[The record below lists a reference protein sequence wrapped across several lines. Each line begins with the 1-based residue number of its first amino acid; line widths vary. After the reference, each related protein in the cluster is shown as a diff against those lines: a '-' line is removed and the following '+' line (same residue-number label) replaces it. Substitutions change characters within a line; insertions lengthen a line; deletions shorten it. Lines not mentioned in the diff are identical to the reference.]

1 MIWQNFIPPIAAGT
15 IALIAYYGYLRRV
28 DLTLGRSASS
38 RLEQFSVADRRGFAD
53 RLGDSLLDRFGLT
66 FESLEHELRWGHL
79 GGFYEG
85 KTVGSVIGAS
95 LLYAVVGLM
104 YIFLFKAFNPMF
116 IGGVFV
122 AAYYPI
128 LQLKGRAGDTRQMV
142 KRALPEAAALIAA
155 EMSAGGSAE
164 TAVSRAA
171 SLPGPFGKLIQAVLQ
186 SAQRGGRLIFSRDVI
201 EGVMVEQFTKYKMP
215 HLEAFARQIDLV
227 ASKGAEGPKQM
238 GEVARGLAR
247 EYRSDVA
254 KSAEQL
260 GNKLLVPITMYIF
273 IPFMLAIFIPL
284 FASVFQT
291 FTTR

>member
-1 MIWQNFIPPIAAGT
+1 MIWQNFIPPITAGL
-15 IALIAYYGYLRRV
+15 IALIAYSYFRKV
-28 DLTLGRSASS
+28 DLTFGRSASS
-38 RLEQFSVADRRGFAD
+38 RLEQFAVADRRSITD
-53 RLGDSLLDRFGLT
+53 RIGDSLMDRFGLT
-66 FESLEHELRWGHL
+66 FESLEHEMRWSHL

-85 KTVGSVIGAS
+85 KTVGSVIGKS
-95 LLYAVVGLM
+95 LLYGLIGITYVLM
-104 YIFLFKAFNPMF
+104 FKAFSPIF
-116 IGGVFV
+116 FVGILV

-128 LQLKGRAGDTRQMV
+128 LSLKGRGDDTRQMV

-164 TAVSRAA
+164 TSVIRAA
-171 SLPGPFGKLIQAVLQ
+171 TLPGPLGKLIHDVMQT
-186 SAQRGGRLIFSRDVI
+186 AQRSGRLIFSRDTI
-201 EGVMVEQFTKYKMP
+201 EGVMVEKFTAYRMP

-260 GNKLLVPITMYIF
+260 SNKLLVPITLYIF

-284 FASVFQT
+284 FASVFQS
-291 FTTR
+291 FGS

>member
-1 MIWQNFIPPIAAGT
+1 MIWQNFIPPIAAL
-15 IALIAYYGYLRRV
+15 LIAFISYGYFNKV
-28 DLTLGRSASS
+28 NLTFGRSASS
-38 RLEQFSVADRRGFAD
+38 RLEQFAVVDRRGLAD

-66 FESLEHELRWGHL
+66 FESLEHELRWAHL
-79 GGFYEG
+79 GSFYEG
-85 KTVGSVIGAS
+85 KTVGSVIGKS
-95 LLYAVVGLM
+95 LLYAVVGTI
-104 YIFLFKAFNPMF
+104 YVVTFGKAFNPMF

-128 LQLKGRAGDTRQMV
+128 MQLKGRAGDTRQMV

-171 SLPGPFGKLIQAVLQ
+171 SLPGPFGKLIQDVLQ

>member
-1 MIWQNFIPPIAAGT
+1 MIWQNYISPIAAGL
-15 IALIAYYGYLRRV
+15 IALIAYGYFKNV
-28 DLTLGRSASS
+28 DLTFGRSASS
-38 RLEQFSVADRRGFAD
+38 RLEQFASMDRRGITD
-53 RLGDSLLDRFGLT
+53 RIGDSLMDRFGLT
-66 FESLEHELRWGHL
+66 FESLEQQLRWANL

-85 KTVGSVIGAS
+85 KTIGSAIGKS
-95 LLYAVVGLM
+95 LLYGSVGLT
-104 YIFLFKAFNPMF
+104 YIVLFKAFSPIF
-116 IGGVFV
+116 LVGILI

-128 LQLKGRAGDTRQMV
+128 LSLKGRAEDSRQMV

-164 TAVSRAA
+164 TAVTRAS
-171 SLPGPFGKLIQAVLQ
+171 SLPGPLGKLINDVMQTAQ
-186 SAQRGGRLIFSRDVI
+186 SSGRLIFSRDTI
-201 EGVMVEQFTKYKMP
+201 EGVMVEKFTIYKSP

-260 GNKLLVPITMYIF
+260 SNKLLVPITLYIF

-284 FASVFQT
+284 FASVFQS
-291 FTTR
+291 F

>member
-1 MIWQNFIPPIAAGT
+1 MIWQNFIPPIAAG
-15 IALIAYYGYLRRV
+15 LIAFIAFGYFRKV
-28 DLTLGRSASS
+28 DLTFGRSAAS
-38 RLEQFSVADRRGFAD
+38 RLEQFAVADRRGLTD
-53 RLGDSLLDRFGLT
+53 RIGDSLMDRFGFS
-66 FESLEHELRWGHL
+66 FESLEHEMRWSNL

-85 KTVGSVIGAS
+85 KTVGSVIGKS
-95 LLYAVVGLM
+95 LLYGLIGITYVLM
-104 YIFLFKAFNPMF
+104 FKAFSPIF
-116 IGGVFV
+116 FVGILV

-128 LQLKGRAGDTRQMV
+128 LSLKGRGDDTRQMV

-164 TAVSRAA
+164 TSVIRAA
-171 SLPGPFGKLIQAVLQ
+171 TLPGPLGKLIHAVMQ
-186 SAQRGGRLIFSRDVI
+186 TAQRSGRLIFSRDTI
-201 EGVMVEQFTKYKMP
+201 EGVMVEKFTAYRMP

-260 GNKLLVPITMYIF
+260 SNKLLVPITLYIF

-284 FASVFQT
+284 FASVFQS
-291 FTTR
+291 FGS